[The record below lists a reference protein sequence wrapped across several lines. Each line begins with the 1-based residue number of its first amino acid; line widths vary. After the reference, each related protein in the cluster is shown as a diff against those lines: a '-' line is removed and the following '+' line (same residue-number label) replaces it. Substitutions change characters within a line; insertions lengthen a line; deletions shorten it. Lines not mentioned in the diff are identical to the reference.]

1 MTNRMTGRKL
11 AKGITTA
18 SAITLFALTASITGC
33 EDAADETGDALEET
47 GEAVDD
53 AVDDA
58 GDAIDDA
65 IDDTGDALDES
76 TGG

>member
-1 MTNRMTGRKL
+1 MTIRTNTRRL
-11 AKGITTA
+11 SKGITAA
-18 SAITLFALTASITGC
+18 SAITLFALAATLPAC
-33 EDAADETGDALEET
+33 EDAADETGDALEDA

-65 IDDTGDALDES
+65 GDEL
-76 TGG
+76 GG